1 MKTPRKKVIS
11 KPAKVRP
18 MVPAAVA
25 QERLTKTTIEM
36 LRKFPFDQVTA
47 RELTKRA
54 GLTLPTIA
62 RNFGSMA
69 GLFSHVAETLLEN
82 AIKRQSGL
90 LTQTITFDP
99 DFILRS
105 KLIAWLLAEG
115 ADPKIF
121 KRDIFEQYSDRYQT
135 EIKTETQR
143 TTFTF
148 MQLMETLGQGFAIFS
163 ETMGLTRQQI
173 ADGLE
178 LVAEFRKRLPEIE
191 RSLGWDKQK

>member
-1 MKTPRKKVIS
+1 
-11 KPAKVRP
+11 
-18 MVPAAVA
+18 
-25 QERLTKTTIEM
+25 
-36 LRKFPFDQVTA
+36 
-47 RELTKRA
+47 
-54 GLTLPTIA
+54 
-62 RNFGSMA
+62 MA
-69 GLFSHVAETLLEN
+69 GLFSHVAEVLLEN

-90 LTQTITFDP
+90 LTQTVIFDP

-121 KRDIFEQYSDRYQT
+121 KRDIFEQYSERFQT
-135 EIKTETQR
+135 DIKTETQR
-143 TTFTF
+143 TAFTF
-148 MQLMETLGQGFAIFS
+148 MHLMETLGQGFAIFS

-191 RSLGWDKQK
+191 HSLGWDKQK

>member
-18 MVPAAVA
+18 MVPGAVA

-54 GLTLPTIA
+54 GLTLPTIS

-69 GLFSHVAETLLEN
+69 GLFSHVAEALLEN

-90 LTQTITFDP
+90 LTQTIIFDS

-121 KRDIFEQYSDRYQT
+121 KRDIFEQYSERFQT

-143 TTFTF
+143 TAFTF

-178 LVAEFRKRLPEIE
+178 LVAEFRKLLPEIE
-191 RSLGWDKQK
+191 RSLGWDKKK

>member
-1 MKTPRKKVIS
+1 
-11 KPAKVRP
+11 
-18 MVPAAVA
+18 
-25 QERLTKTTIEM
+25 
-36 LRKFPFDQVTA
+36 
-47 RELTKRA
+47 
-54 GLTLPTIA
+54 LTLPTIA

-90 LTQTITFDP
+90 LTQTIIFDP

-115 ADPKIF
+115 ADPKLY
-121 KRDIFEQYSDRYQT
+121 KRDIFEQYSVRFQS

-143 TTFTF
+143 TAFTF
-148 MQLMETLGQGFAIFS
+148 MQLMGTMGQGYAIFS
-163 ETMGLTRQQI
+163 ETIGLTKQQI

-178 LVAEFRKRLPEIE
+178 LVAEIRKRLPEIE
-191 RSLGWDKQK
+191 RSLGWNKQK